1 VNTAPGSLLIFFCLS
16 LCSSALQTFP
26 CRCLFF
32 SKFKKKFF
40 FSDSDSD
47 LDDGQRA
54 GRPLAESTPAPAA
67 TKKGPKPKYHTS
79 LTGRG
84 VTAGTARP
92 RFSSSSENDVSSN
105 DELTAN
111 ELASSDLDTDFSAD
125 EKTMVKPSTTPSAA
139 TSKRATKMTP
149 KVAAMKETEKNASS
163 DEAASTPTIKLK
175 IKLPSTSSMP
185 TEVDSPKSRGAEA
198 GKRRKKSNLKEA
210 KASKVMKK
218 SNHYGFADFGPPG
231 RKKSTDAWSAN
242 RRDDSSSSESV
253 DSDNLV
259 MDESDVSTNVGA
271 ATQDPAVNEKLYCV
285 CQCPHDDVSEM
296 IGCDAPDCRL
306 EWFHF
311 ECVGIMIPPKGQWFC
326 PECRDRYNIKNRNF
340 W

>member
-1 VNTAPGSLLIFFCLS
+1 
-16 LCSSALQTFP
+16 
-26 CRCLFF
+26 
-32 SKFKKKFF
+32 
-40 FSDSDSD
+40 
-47 LDDGQRA
+47 
-54 GRPLAESTPAPAA
+54 
-67 TKKGPKPKYHTS
+67 
-79 LTGRG
+79 
-84 VTAGTARP
+84 
-92 RFSSSSENDVSSN
+92 
-105 DELTAN
+105 
-111 ELASSDLDTDFSAD
+111 
-125 EKTMVKPSTTPSAA
+125 
-139 TSKRATKMTP
+139 
-149 KVAAMKETEKNASS
+149 
-163 DEAASTPTIKLK
+163 
-175 IKLPSTSSMP
+175 
-185 TEVDSPKSRGAEA
+185 
-198 GKRRKKSNLKEA
+198 
-210 KASKVMKK
+210 MKK